1 MRVQNRMRKNLLKI
15 ALVSPLGL
23 TGRPLNAGDEYS
35 QVAMS
40 SVTSPLWDDCMGC
53 FKLSMSFSAP

>member
-1 MRVQNRMRKNLLKI
+1 MLAAV
-15 ALVSPLGL
+15 AAS
-23 TGRPLNAGDEYS
+23 PLNAGDEYS